1 MMVPDINLLPQLEK
15 RADAPKLFYSL
26 LILGVGIIVTYFVF
40 LFFTAKSD
48 LSMLLTEEESLT
60 TQVDQL
66 QQELDAKQ
74 SVNQGSLEE
83 SMHFVQSVSYPVTPL
98 MEEAQKL
105 LPAYSYLRSYE
116 FGPDLINIT
125 VDFESM
131 PDISKYVE
139 KLLASHYFT
148 DAQINSISN
157 FYVQVGEQKELTPK
171 QKFKEIPRYSVSITA
186 TIDQMNL
193 AGGSA
198 RE

>member
-15 RADAPKLFYSL
+15 RADSPKLFYSL
-26 LILGVGIIVTYFVF
+26 LILVVGIILTYLMF
-40 LFFTAKSD
+40 LYFTAKSD
-48 LSMLLTEEESLT
+48 LSMLLEEEESLT
-60 TQVDQL
+60 TQVGQL

-83 SMHFVQSVSYPVTPL
+83 SMRFVQSVSYPVTPL

-116 FGPDLINIT
+116 FQPDLINVT

-139 KLLASHYFT
+139 KLLVSPYFT
-148 DAQINSISN
+148 DAKINSISN
-157 FYVQVGEQKELTPK
+157 FYVQVTGQQELTSE
-171 QKFKEIPRYSVSITA
+171 QKFKEVPRYSVSITA
-186 TIDQMNL
+186 IIDQMYL
-193 AGGSA
+193 AGGRQS
-198 RE
+198 

>member
-26 LILGVGIIVTYFVF
+26 LILVVGIIITYLIF
-40 LFFTAKSD
+40 LYFTAKSD
-48 LSMLLTEEESLT
+48 LSILLTEEESLT

-66 QQELDAKQ
+66 QQELDVKQ

-83 SMHFVQSVSYPVTPL
+83 SLHFVQNVSYPVTPL
-98 MEEAQKL
+98 MEETQKL
-105 LPAYSYLRSYE
+105 LPAYSYLRNYE
-116 FGPDLINIT
+116 FGPGLINIT

-139 KLLASHYFT
+139 RLLASQYFT
-148 DAQINSISN
+148 DAKINSISN
-157 FYVQVGEQKELTPK
+157 FYVQVSGQKELTSE

-186 TIDQMNL
+186 TINQMYL